1 MSEDKR
7 QISIYKINTSDEI
20 FNNSTDKLSTLFTAI
35 KANSKYYYED
45 CSVGENNFTNYI
57 TKALLVTSYMPNKWA
72 PFLNEIL
79 TTQIDL
85 PKIRT
90 HSIILGLEH
99 KTSHNI
105 YVIPFG
111 PLGYHLISNYIEDN
125 FGIDVLSH
133 LQKPQ
138 DLSCKTTKS
147 QSLVGAKRGETSV
160 YRDFHTLEE
169 MLDDFGK
176 IFQELMVSLDETVL
190 SHFGILFN
198 ENAKKRIKHC
208 LVKDS
213 FKINSA
219 IQAKD
224 IESVLDGCEW
234 ADTQPKFPL
243 NAVKALNRK
252 HDQALIDKLNC
263 QCYNS
268 LLKLFNK
275 EPNAYKCDLCHKEYD
290 QYFMS
295 HHFQITGEVNLQ
307 GEEILIR
314 MEDLFDKLKEVKPN
328 WHPTAKELGSIIEH
342 SKLSTFDEEG
352 KRLTSDFIKKHLFD
366 EQPINEQKFF
376 LLNGTWYRL
385 EKSFLEDLDQK
396 LKTSLPKYNNTD
408 GSFLHDWK
416 QAKDESS
423 FIQTYADSNN
433 TIVLHPHSV
442 KNIELCDM
450 MHWDDKDLYLY
461 FIKQGFGN
469 EIRSLASQVYISAK
483 LIVNAQKNNSQ
494 YLSEVYKMLIDNN
507 LTSLSEKAFL
517 DLFTK
522 NINLVFAFYD
532 KTGGRI
538 LAKEPDRFHSN
549 IAKYSTLNII
559 KDMKNFDSVSLKIA
573 QIHA

>member
-7 QISIYKINTSDEI
+7 QISIYRINTSDEI
-20 FNNSTDKLSTLFTAI
+20 FNNSTDKLSTLFATI
-35 KANSKYYYED
+35 EANSRHYYKE
-45 CSVGENNFTNYI
+45 CNVKENNFTNYI
-57 TKALLVTSYMPNKWA
+57 TKVLLVTSYMPNKWA

-90 HSIILGLEH
+90 HSVILGLEH
-99 KTSHNI
+99 RTSHNI

-125 FGIDVLSH
+125 FGIDILSH
-133 LQKPQ
+133 LQKPE

-147 QSLVGAKRGETSV
+147 QSLVGVKQGETSV

-219 IQAKD
+219 IQAQD

-234 ADTQPKFPL
+234 AGTQPKFPL

-252 HDQALIDKLNC
+252 HDQALIKKLDS
-263 QCYNS
+263 QCYDS
-268 LLKLFNK
+268 LLKLFNT
-275 EPNAYKCDLCHKEYD
+275 EPNAWKYDLCHKEYD
-290 QYFMS
+290 RYFAS
-295 HHFQITGEVNLQ
+295 HRFQVNGEVNFQ
-307 GEEILIR
+307 DEGILIK
-314 MEDLFDKLKEVKPN
+314 MEDFFDRLKQERPN

-352 KRLTSDFIKKHLFD
+352 NKLTNASIKKHLFD
-366 EQPINEQKFF
+366 EQSINKQRFF
-376 LLNGTWYRL
+376 LLNGTWYCL
-385 EKSFLEDLDQK
+385 EKSFLEDLDRK
-396 LKTSLPKYNNTD
+396 LKASLPRYSNTD
-408 GSFLHDWK
+408 DSFLHTWD
-416 QAKDESS
+416 QASDEGS
-423 FIQTYADSNN
+423 FIGTHTSCNN
-433 TIVLHPHSV
+433 TIIIHPYTV

-538 LAKEPDRFHSN
+538 LAKEPNRFRSN